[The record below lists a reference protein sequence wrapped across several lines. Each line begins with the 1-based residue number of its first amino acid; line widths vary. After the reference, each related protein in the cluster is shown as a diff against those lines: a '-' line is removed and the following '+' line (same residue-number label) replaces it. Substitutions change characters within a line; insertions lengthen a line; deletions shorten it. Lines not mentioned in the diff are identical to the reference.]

1 MLKLMRYLKS
11 VWWQLIIVL
20 TLLTVQAYLQL
31 ELPTEM
37 SAITKVVTSGAR
49 NLDGTLTAAG
59 INEIWRVGWIM
70 IAIAGGI
77 ALIAI
82 VVSLLNSYIA
92 ANFGRRVRAD
102 IYKAVT
108 NYSPTEFD
116 KIGTASLI
124 TRTTNDVS
132 QVQQVILMGIRII
145 VVSPV
150 TLVVAVLK
158 TLNANAQLALVLAIA
173 LPIVTIVVIVTF
185 IFAAPLFEKI
195 QREIDRVTL
204 VFREGLTGV
213 RVIRAFNQQK
223 KEAKRFDDANSSMTD
238 ITIKVGR
245 TVSFV
250 SPIISIIMELTYLGI
265 FFYAFAI
272 MDGTPLSA
280 VDGNAI
286 GTTMAVAQYSQQI
299 MMSFI
304 MFAMI
309 FIMVPRASAS
319 AKRINQVLELKPSV
333 NDLKSSSQATSVKGQ
348 VEFKDVTFSFPQAS
362 APTLQ
367 HINFIAKPGQI
378 TAIIGST
385 GSGKSTI
392 INLIPRF
399 YDATEGQVLVD
410 NVDVREYTQHD
421 LRDKIGFV
429 PQQALLFTG
438 SIKDNLR
445 FGKADATEEQM
456 WEATDVAQATHFINK
471 NADKLD
477 TVVSQGGKNFSGGQ
491 KQRLAIARAL
501 VKKPEI
507 YIFDDAFSALD
518 FKTDIKLRT
527 ALREY
532 TKQSSVLIVAQ
543 RVTTIIDADNI
554 IVLNESKIVGQG
566 KHKDLLLSCDVY
578 REIVFSQL
586 DPDEINKTM
595 LLGKQALTSEGGD
608 Q

>member
-1 MLKLMRYLKS
+1 
-11 VWWQLIIVL
+11 
-20 TLLTVQAYLQL
+20 
-31 ELPTEM
+31 
-37 SAITKVVTSGAR
+37 
-49 NLDGTLTAAG
+49 
-59 INEIWRVGWIM
+59 
-70 IAIAGGI
+70 
-77 ALIAI
+77 
-82 VVSLLNSYIA
+82 
-92 ANFGRRVRAD
+92 
-102 IYKAVT
+102 
-108 NYSPTEFD
+108 
-116 KIGTASLI
+116 
-124 TRTTNDVS
+124 
-132 QVQQVILMGIRII
+132 MGIRVF

-158 TLNANAQLALVLAIA
+158 TLDANAQLALVLAIA
-173 LPIVTIVVIVTF
+173 LPLVTIVVIITF
-185 IFAAPLFEKI
+185 IFASPLFERI

-223 KEAKRFDDANSSMTD
+223 KEAKRFDDANRSMTD
-238 ITIKVGR
+238 ITIKVGH

-319 AKRINQVLELKPSV
+319 AKRINAVLELKPSV
-333 NDLKSSSQATSVKGQ
+333 NDLKSSSQETSIKGQ
-348 VEFKDVTFSFPQAS
+348 VEFKDVTFAFPQSS

-385 GSGKSTI
+385 GSGKSTV

-438 SIKDNLR
+438 SIKENLR
-445 FGKADATEEQM
+445 FGKEDATDEQM
-456 WEATDVAQATHFINK
+456 WEAADVAQATHFINK

-554 IVLNESKIVGQG
+554 IVLNEGKIVGQG
-566 KHKDLLLSCDVY
+566 KHKELLLNCDVY

-595 LLGKQALTSEGGD
+595 VLGKQALTSEGGD

>member
-20 TLLTVQAYLQL
+20 TLLTIQAYLQL

-59 INEIWRVGWIM
+59 INEIWRVGFIM
-70 IAIAGGI
+70 IAIAGAI

-92 ANFGRRVRAD
+92 ANFGKRVRAD

-158 TLNANAQLALVLAIA
+158 TLQANAQLAIVLAIA

-319 AKRINQVLELKPSV
+319 AKRINAVLELKPSV
-333 NDLKSSSQATSVKGQ
+333 YDLKQDAPVTSVKGQ
-348 VEFKDVTFSFPQAS
+348 VEFKDVTFSFPQAN

-367 HINFIAKPGQI
+367 HISFTAKPGQI

-385 GSGKSTI
+385 GSGKSTV

-399 YDATEGQVLVD
+399 YDASEGQVLVD

-438 SIKDNLR
+438 TIKDNLR
-445 FGKADATEEQM
+445 FGKADATDENI
-456 WEATDVAQATHFINK
+456 WEATDVAQATHFISK

-532 TKQSSVLIVAQ
+532 TKKSSVLIVAQ

-554 IVLNESKIVGQG
+554 IVLNDGKIVGQG
-566 KHKDLLLSCDVY
+566 KHKDLLLNCDVY